1 MHAIAQLKQ
10 LREQMLEELTQ
21 IPQYR
26 ALKAI
31 ERFIGEISTIYDDP
45 PTPEAKEKELK
56 PPFPPQAPKKSSG
69 EPASAPAPKV
79 TPYLPTHRVA

>member
-10 LREQMLEELTQ
+10 LREQMLEERTQ

-31 ERFIGEISTIYDDP
+31 ERFIGEISTIYDGP
-45 PTPEAKEKELK
+45 PTLEAKEKELK
-56 PPFPPQAPKKSSG
+56 PPFPLQAPKKSS
-69 EPASAPAPKV
+69 EPTSAPAPKV